1 MESED
6 GSLVDIVMSFTEP
19 IEVVS
24 NIIDSLDV
32 VDCFNVEPE
41 VASSIEIVFSVTE
54 PIELVSNIIESLEV
68 VDDIVT
74 DDG

>member
-6 GSLVDIVMSFTEP
+6 GTLVDMVMSFTEP

-24 NIIDSLDV
+24 NIIDFLDV

-41 VASSIEIVFSVTE
+41 VASSVEIVFSVTE
-54 PIELVSNIIESLEV
+54 PIELVSNITKNSA
-68 VDDIVT
+68 
-74 DDG
+74 